1 MGNLLLLIAGMA
13 VATYVSRFAP
23 FYLLPKDGVPEPV
36 ERFLTYVPA
45 AAIGALIF
53 PDVLHG
59 PEGHAMASLLAA
71 AMAAILAMKSRALW
85 ITVGGAILVAFLAIS
100 FGAV

>member
-1 MGNLLLLIAGMA
+1 MSSLLVLIGGMA
-13 VATYVSRFAP
+13 LATYLSRFVP
-23 FYLLPKDGVPEPV
+23 FYLLPKEGIPEPV

-71 AMAAILAMKSRALW
+71 AMAAVLAMKSRALW
-85 ITVGGAILVAFLAIS
+85 ITVGGAILAAFLAIA